1 MIDDGLP
8 VTDDADGTVV
18 ELTELNELHLGE
30 IIAPPQ
36 PVDISDLPTQQ
47 TEPYNPDKA
56 LDHARKNVAYL
67 LIWLLVLVCGVTLI
81 ALASGAPSEVMF
93 HALELLLSPITAL
106 VGAATGFYFGTR
118 SS

>member
-1 MIDDGLP
+1 MIDLVDLDEP
-8 VTDDADGTVV
+8 
-18 ELTELNELHLGE
+18 ELGE
-30 IIAPPQ
+30 IINQTQ
-36 PVDISDLPTQQ
+36 PLDISDLPAQQ
-47 TEPYNPDKA
+47 TEPYDPNKA

-67 LIWLLVLVCGVTLI
+67 LIWLLVSVCGFTLI
-81 ALASGAPSEVMF
+81 ALAFGAPSEVML